1 MTKMSPARRDGSEE
15 GPGREEEGRSARAQ
29 RGTIGWVSLAMI
41 NLAII
46 YSVRGLPLMAEEGFR
61 AISFMA
67 ISAAF
72 FLIPISLVTAELSS
86 TWPPRGDGGVYIWV
100 NEALG
105 QRWAFLAIWLQWSE
119 NVIWFP
125 TVLSFIAATL
135 AYAFSPELANNKVY
149 TLIMVLVVY
158 WGGTFANLHGMKTS
172 AWIST
177 LGVISTLIITGLIVY
192 LGFSWI
198 LGCNASQIHFSV
210 ASFIPDFTH
219 MDNLVF
225 LAGALVIVS
234 GIEVSA
240 AHGSQVKDPKRSFPR
255 AIFLSVSVSI
265 AAIILGSLAIAF
277 VVPQKEISLVAGLM
291 EAFDKFFAAHHLH
304 WLVPIV
310 ALLVVV
316 GSLGEVA
323 AWILGPSKGLLVSAQ
338 HGLLP
343 PILQRRIHGD
353 VPVNILILQALVVTG
368 LVLVFLLM
376 PTVSS
381 AYWILTALTAQLY
394 LIMYLL
400 MFLSALV
407 LRYKRPRVHRP
418 YRIPWGNF
426 GMWLV
431 AALGLSGGLFT
442 LFIGFFPPSQLET
455 GNLLFYESF
464 LILGILVMCGAA
476 FVIYGLRKPGWA
488 KAASFQEGI
497 NIQHRGARSWRQA
510 KPGALG

>member
-1 MTKMSPARRDGSEE
+1 MEKSVEMGSQWVPGRRDVRKSKTAGK
-15 GPGREEEGRSARAQ
+15 GA
-29 RGTIGWVSLAMI
+29 IGWVSLAMI

-61 AISFMA
+61 AITFMA

-72 FLIPISLVTAELSS
+72 FLIPVSLVTAELSS
-86 TWPPRGDGGVYIWV
+86 TWPPEGDGGVYIWV

-135 AYAFSPELANNKVY
+135 AYAFSPDLANNKVY
-149 TLIMVLVVY
+149 TLTVVLVVY
-158 WGGTFANLHGMKTS
+158 WGGTFANLNGVKTS

-177 LGVISTLIITGLIVY
+177 LGVISTLITTGLIVF

-198 LGCNASQIHFSV
+198 LGGHPSQIQFSM
-210 ASFIPDFTH
+210 ASLMPDFTH
-219 MDNLVF
+219 MDSFVF

-240 AHGSQVKDPKRSFPR
+240 AHASSVKNPKRSFPR
-255 AIFLSVSVSI
+255 AIFLSVFVSI
-265 AAIILGSLAIAF
+265 SAIILGSLAIAF

-291 EAFDKFFAAHHLH
+291 EAFDKFFAAHGLH

-323 AWILGPSKGLLVSAQ
+323 AWILGPSKGLLVSAR

-353 VPVNILILQALVVTG
+353 VPVNILMLQAAVVTC
-368 LVLVFLLM
+368 LVFVFLLM

-400 MFLSALV
+400 MFLSALI
-407 LRYKRPRVHRP
+407 LRYKQPDVHRP
-418 YRIPWGNF
+418 YRIPFGNS

-431 AALGLSGGLFT
+431 AALGLLGGMFT
-442 LFIGFFPPSQLET
+442 FFIGFFPPSELKT
-455 GNLLFYESF
+455 GSLLFYESF
-464 LILGILVMCGAA
+464 LIIGILIMCGAA
-476 FVIYGLRKPGWA
+476 FVIHGLRKPHWI
-488 KAASFQEGI
+488 KAAGEE
-497 NIQHRGARSWRQA
+497 
-510 KPGALG
+510 ALMR

>member
-1 MTKMSPARRDGSEE
+1 MAEPVTTGSQEASDQKTT
-15 GPGREEEGRSARAQ
+15 GK
-29 RGTIGWVSLAMI
+29 GTIGWVSLAMV

-86 TWPPRGDGGVYIWV
+86 TWPPKGDGGVYIWV

-105 QRWAFLAIWLQWSE
+105 KRWAFLAIWLQWSE

-135 AYAFSPELANNKVY
+135 AYAFSPELADNRVY
-149 TLIMVLVVY
+149 TLVVVLVVY
-158 WGGTFANLHGMKTS
+158 WGGTFANLYGMKTS

-177 LGVISTLIITGLIVY
+177 LGVISTLIITGLIIF

-198 LGCNASQIHFSV
+198 LGGNVSQIHFSMN
-210 ASFIPDFTH
+210 SIIPDFSR
-219 MDNLVF
+219 MDSFVF

-240 AHGSQVKDPKRSFPR
+240 AHASAVKDPRRSFPK
-255 AIFLSVSVSI
+255 AIFLSVFVSI
-265 AAIILGSLAIAF
+265 TAIVLGSLAIAF
-277 VVPQKEISLVAGLM
+277 VVPQKEISLVAGIM
-291 EAFDKFFAAHHLH
+291 EAFDTFFVSHNLH

-310 ALLVVV
+310 ALLVVA

-323 AWILGPSKGLLVSAQ
+323 AWIIGPSKGLLVSAQ

-353 VPVNILILQALVVTG
+353 VPVNILFLQALVVTG
-368 LVLVFLLM
+368 LVFVFLLM

-407 LRYKRPRVHRP
+407 LRYKRPDVHRP
-418 YRIPWGNF
+418 YRIPLGNF
-426 GMWLV
+426 GMWLITV
-431 AALGLSGGLFT
+431 LGLSGGLFT
-442 LFIGFFPPSQLET
+442 LFIGFFPPSELKT

-476 FVIYGLRKPGWA
+476 FMIYALKKPDWVDSTG
-488 KAASFQEGI
+488 KEEPL
-497 NIQHRGARSWRQA
+497 N
-510 KPGALG
+510 P

>member
-1 MTKMSPARRDGSEE
+1 MEKPVDTGSQEVSGQRE
-15 GPGREEEGRSARAQ
+15 GGTSTTAGK
-29 RGTIGWVSLAMI
+29 GTIGWVSLAMN

-61 AISFMA
+61 AITFMA

-86 TWPPRGDGGVYIWV
+86 TWPPKGDGGVYIWV

-105 QRWAFLAIWLQWSE
+105 KRWAFLAIWLQWSE

-149 TLIMVLVVY
+149 TLVVVLVVY

-177 LGVISTLIITGLIVY
+177 LGVISTLIITGLIVF

-198 LGCNASQIHFSV
+198 LGGNASQIHFSV
-210 ASFIPDFTH
+210 ASLIPDFSR
-219 MDNLVF
+219 MDSFVF

-240 AHGSQVKDPKRSFPR
+240 AHASEVKNPKSSFPK
-255 AIFLSVSVSI
+255 AIFLSVFVSI

-291 EAFDKFFAAHHLH
+291 EAFDKFFAVHHLH

-310 ALLVVV
+310 ALFVVA

-323 AWILGPSKGLLVSAQ
+323 AWIIGPSKGLLVSAR

-353 VPVNILILQALVVTG
+353 VPVNILFLQALVVTG
-368 LVLVFLLM
+368 LVFVFLLM

-400 MFLSALV
+400 MFVSALV
-407 LRYKRPRVHRP
+407 LRYKRPDVHRP
-418 YRIPWGNF
+418 YRIPMGNF

-431 AALGLSGGLFT
+431 AALGLLGGLFT
-442 LFIGFFPPSQLET
+442 LFVGFFPPSQLET

-464 LILGILVMCGAA
+464 LILGILIMCGAA
-476 FVIYGLRKPGWA
+476 FVIYGLRKPGWV
-488 KAASFQEGI
+488 KAAGKEEPL
-497 NIQHRGARSWRQA
+497 A
-510 KPGALG
+510 K

>member
-1 MTKMSPARRDGSEE
+1 MEKPVDTGSQEVS
-15 GPGREEEGRSARAQ
+15 GQRERGTSITAGK
-29 RGTIGWVSLAMI
+29 GTIGWVSLAMI

-61 AISFMA
+61 AITFMA

-86 TWPPRGDGGVYIWV
+86 TWPPKGDGGVYIWV

-105 QRWAFLAIWLQWSE
+105 KRWAFLAIWLQWSE

-135 AYAFSPELANNKVY
+135 AYAFSPELANDKVY
-149 TLIMVLVVY
+149 TLTVVLVVY
-158 WGGTFANLHGMKTS
+158 WGGTFANLYGMKTS
-172 AWIST
+172 SWIST
-177 LGVISTLIITGLIVY
+177 LGVISTLIITGLIIFM
-192 LGFSWI
+192 GFSWV
-198 LGCNASQIHFSV
+198 LAGNASQIHFSV
-210 ASFIPDFTH
+210 ASLIPDFSR
-219 MDNLVF
+219 MDSFVF

-240 AHGSQVKDPKRSFPR
+240 AHASQVKDPKRSFPQ
-255 AIFLSVSVSI
+255 AIFLSVFVSI

-291 EAFDKFFAAHHLH
+291 EAFDKFFAAYHLL
-304 WLVPIV
+304 WLMPIV
-310 ALLVVV
+310 ALFVVA

-323 AWILGPSKGLLVSAQ
+323 AWIIGPSKGLMVSAR

-343 PILQRRIHGD
+343 PILQRQIRGD
-353 VPVNILILQALVVTG
+353 VPVNILFLQALVVTA
-368 LVLVFLLM
+368 LVFVFLLM

-407 LRYKRPRVHRP
+407 LRYKRPDVHRP

-431 AALGLSGGLFT
+431 AALGLFGGLFT

-464 LILGILVMCGAA
+464 LIIGILVMCGAA
-476 FVIYGLRKPGWA
+476 FTIYGLRKPGWVKTA
-488 KAASFQEGI
+488 TKEEPLE
-497 NIQHRGARSWRQA
+497 
-510 KPGALG
+510 K

>member
-1 MTKMSPARRDGSEE
+1 MPQRVRE
-15 GPGREEEGRSARAQ
+15 GEQKVLKQKHPPSGKQPGRA
-29 RGTIGWVSLAMI
+29 TIGWVSLAMI

-67 ISAAF
+67 VSAAF
-72 FLIPISLVTAELSS
+72 FLIPISLVTAELAS
-86 TWPPRGDGGVYIWV
+86 TWPPKGDGGVYIWV

-105 QRWAFLAIWLQWSE
+105 KRWAFLAIWLQWSE

-135 AYAFSPELANNKVY
+135 AYAFSPQLAENKVY
-149 TLIMVLVVY
+149 TLVVVLLVY
-158 WGGTFANLHGMKTS
+158 WGGTFANMRGMKTS
-172 AWIST
+172 AWISS
-177 LGVISTLIITGLIVY
+177 LGVVSTLITTGLIVV
-192 LGFSWI
+192 LGFYWI
-198 LGCNASQIHFSV
+198 LSGNVSQIHFSV
-210 ASFIPDFTH
+210 ASFVPDFTH
-219 MDNLVF
+219 MDDLVF

-240 AHGSQVKDPKRSFPR
+240 AHASEVKNPKKSFPR
-255 AIFLSVSVSI
+255 AIFLSVLVSI
-265 AAIILGSLAIAF
+265 SAIILGSLAIAF

-291 EAFDKFFAAHHLH
+291 EAFEKFFAVYHLG
-304 WLVPIV
+304 WLVPVV
-310 ALLVVV
+310 AVLIVV

-323 AWILGPSKGLLVSAQ
+323 AWILGPSKGLMVSGQ

-343 PILQRRIHGD
+343 PLLQRRIHGD
-353 VPVNILILQALVVTG
+353 TPVNILILQALVVTA
-368 LVLVFLLM
+368 LVSVFLLM

-400 MFLSALV
+400 MFLSAIV
-407 LRYKRPRVHRP
+407 LRYKRPNIHRP

-431 AALGLSGGLFT
+431 VMLGLSGGVFT
-442 LFIGFFPPSQLET
+442 LFIGFFPPSQLKT
-455 GNLLFYESF
+455 GSLLFYETF
-464 LILGILVMCGAA
+464 LVLGILIMCGAS
-476 FVIYGLRKPGWA
+476 FLIYGLRKPGWMESVA
-488 KAASFQEGI
+488 KDPE
-497 NIQHRGARSWRQA
+497 
-510 KPGALG
+510 

>member
-1 MTKMSPARRDGSEE
+1 MPKSVHTGAQKRVKPKQDRK
-15 GPGREEEGRSARAQ
+15 Q
-29 RGTIGWVSLAMI
+29 RGNGLIGWVSLAMI

-67 ISAAF
+67 IAAVF

-86 TWPPRGDGGVYIWV
+86 TWPPHGDGGVYIWV

-105 QRWAFLAIWLQWSE
+105 KRWAFLAIWLQWSE

-135 AYAFSPELANNKVY
+135 AYAFSPELAENKVY
-149 TLIMVLVVY
+149 TLVVVLVVY
-158 WGGTFANLHGMKTS
+158 WGGTFANLRGMKTS

-177 LGVISTLIITGLIVY
+177 LGVVSTLIITGLIIF
-192 LGFSWI
+192 LGFNWI
-198 LGCNASQIHFSV
+198 LTGNASQIQFSA
-210 ASFIPDFTH
+210 ASLIPDFSSI
-219 MDNLVF
+219 DSFVF

-240 AHGSQVKDPKRSFPR
+240 AHASEVKDPKRSFPK
-255 AIFLSVSVSI
+255 AIFLSVFVSI

-277 VVPQKEISLVAGLM
+277 VVPQKDISLVAGLM
-291 EAFDKFFAAHHLH
+291 EAFEKFFAAYHLG
-304 WLVPIV
+304 WLLPVV
-310 ALLVVV
+310 ALLIVV
-316 GSLGEVA
+316 GSLGEVS
-323 AWILGPSKGLLVSAQ
+323 AWILGPSKGLLVSAR

-343 PILQRRIHGD
+343 PILQRTIHGN
-353 VPVNILILQALVVTG
+353 VPVNILFLQALVVTG
-368 LVLVFLLM
+368 LVFVFLLM

-407 LRYKRPRVHRP
+407 LRYKRPDVHRP
-418 YRIPWGNF
+418 YRIPGGNF
-426 GMWLV
+426 GMWGV
-431 AALGLSGGLFT
+431 VMLGLLGGGFT

-455 GNLLFYESF
+455 GSLLFYESF
-464 LILGILVMCGAA
+464 LVLGILIMCGTS
-476 FVIYGLRKPGWA
+476 FLIYGLRKPGWIT
-488 KAASFQEGI
+488 AAEKDEG
-497 NIQHRGARSWRQA
+497 
-510 KPGALG
+510 

>member
-1 MTKMSPARRDGSEE
+1 MEKSVEMGSQWVTGRRDVRKSKTAGK
-15 GPGREEEGRSARAQ
+15 
-29 RGTIGWVSLAMI
+29 GTIGWVSLAMI

-46 YSVRGLPLMAEEGFR
+46 YSVRGLPMMAEEGFR
-61 AISFMA
+61 AITFMA

-72 FLIPISLVTAELSS
+72 FLIPLSLVTAELSS
-86 TWPPRGDGGVYIWV
+86 TWPPKGDGGVYIWV

-105 QRWAFLAIWLQWSE
+105 ERLAFLAIWLQWSE

-135 AYAFSPELANNKVY
+135 AYAFLPELANNKVY
-149 TLIMVLVVY
+149 TLVVVLVVY
-158 WGGTFANLHGMKTS
+158 WGGTLANLRGMKTS

-177 LGVISTLIITGLIVY
+177 LGVISTLITTGLIIG
-192 LGFSWI
+192 LGFRWV
-198 LGCNASQIHFSV
+198 LTGNPSQIQYSM
-210 ASFIPDFTH
+210 ASLIPDFTH
-219 MDNLVF
+219 MDSFVF

-240 AHGSQVKDPKRSFPR
+240 AHASSVKNPKRSFPK
-255 AIFLSVSVSI
+255 AVFLSAAVSI
-265 AAIILGSLAIAF
+265 SAIILGSLAIAF

-291 EAFDKFFAAHHLH
+291 EAFDKFFGAHGLH

-323 AWILGPSKGLLVSAQ
+323 AWILGPSKGLLVSAR

-343 PILQRRIHGD
+343 PILQRRTHGD
-353 VPVNILILQALVVTG
+353 VPVNILILQAAVVTC
-368 LVLVFLLM
+368 LVFVFLLM

-400 MFLSALV
+400 MFLSALI
-407 LRYKRPRVHRP
+407 LRYKRPDVHRP
-418 YRIPWGNF
+418 YRIPFGNS

-431 AALGLSGGLFT
+431 AALGLMGGMFT
-442 LFIGFFPPSQLET
+442 LFIGFFPPSELKT
-455 GNLLFYESF
+455 GSLLFYESF
-464 LILGILVMCGAA
+464 LIIGILIMCGAA
-476 FVIYGLRKPGWA
+476 FVIHGLRKPHWI
-488 KAASFQEGI
+488 KAAGEE
-497 NIQHRGARSWRQA
+497 
-510 KPGALG
+510 ALMR

>member
-1 MTKMSPARRDGSEE
+1 MPMPNAVLRENQEALKEE
-15 GPGREEEGRSARAQ
+15 QSTLRKGAGQ
-29 RGTIGWVSLAMI
+29 GTIGWISLAMI

-46 YSVRGLPLMAEEGFR
+46 YSVRGLPLMAEEGFQ

-67 ISAAF
+67 VSAAF

-86 TWPPRGDGGVYIWV
+86 TWPPKGDGGVYIWV

-105 QRWAFLAIWLQWSE
+105 ERWAFLAIWLQWSE

-135 AYAFSPELANNKVY
+135 AYAFSPELAENRIY
-149 TLIMVLVVY
+149 TLSVVLLVY
-158 WGGTFANLHGMKTS
+158 WGGTFANMRGMKTS

-177 LGVISTLIITGLIVY
+177 LGVLSTLITTGLIVV

-198 LGCNASQIHFSV
+198 IGGNPSQIHFSWAALV
-210 ASFIPDFTH
+210 PDFTH
-219 MDNLVF
+219 MDSLVF

-240 AHGSQVKDPKRSFPR
+240 AHSSQVKNPKKSFPR
-255 AIFLSVSVSI
+255 AIFLSVLISI
-265 AAIILGSLAIAF
+265 SAIVLGSLAIAF

-291 EAFDKFFAAHHLH
+291 EAFEKFLAAYHLG
-304 WLVPIV
+304 WLVPVV
-310 ALLVVV
+310 AILIVV

-323 AWILGPSKGLLVSAQ
+323 AWILGPSKGLLVSAR
-338 HGLLP
+338 HGLIP

-353 VPVNILILQALVVTG
+353 VPVNILILQAMVVTV
-368 LVLVFLLM
+368 LVFVFLLM

-400 MFLSALV
+400 MFISAIV
-407 LRYKRPRVHRP
+407 LRYKRPDTHRP
-418 YRIPWGNF
+418 YRIPGGNF
-426 GMWLV
+426 GMWGV
-431 AALGLSGGLFT
+431 ALLGLLGGVFT
-442 LFIGFFPPSQLET
+442 LFIGFFPPAQLKT
-455 GNLLFYESF
+455 GSLLFYESF
-464 LILGILVMCGAA
+464 LVLGILVMCGAS
-476 FVIYGLRKPGWA
+476 FLIYALRKPHWM
-488 KAASFQEGI
+488 KDTSEDI
-497 NIQHRGARSWRQA
+497 
-510 KPGALG
+510 P

>member
-1 MTKMSPARRDGSEE
+1 
-15 GPGREEEGRSARAQ
+15 
-29 RGTIGWVSLAMI
+29 MI

-67 ISAAF
+67 ISAVF
-72 FLIPISLVTAELSS
+72 FLIPISLVTAELAS
-86 TWPPRGDGGVYIWV
+86 TWPPKGDGGVYIWV

-105 QRWAFLAIWLQWSE
+105 KRWAFLAIWLQWSE

-135 AYAFSPELANNKVY
+135 AYAFSPEMAENKLY
-149 TLIMVLVVY
+149 TLTVVLAVY

-177 LGVISTLIITGLIVY
+177 LGVVSTLIITGLIVF
-192 LGFSWI
+192 LGFNWV
-198 LGCNASQIHFSV
+198 LAGNASQIQFSA
-210 ASFIPDFTH
+210 ASLVPDFSD
-219 MDNLVF
+219 MDSLVF

-240 AHGSQVKDPKRSFPR
+240 AHASQVKNPKRSFPK
-255 AIFLSVSVSI
+255 AILLSVLVSM

-291 EAFDKFFAAHHLH
+291 EAFEKFFAVYHLE
-304 WLVPIV
+304 WLLPVV
-310 ALLVVV
+310 ALLMVV
-316 GSLGEVA
+316 GSLGEVS
-323 AWILGPSKGLLVSAQ
+323 AWILGPSKGLLVSAR

-343 PILQRRIHGD
+343 PILQRKIHGD
-353 VPVNILILQALVVTG
+353 VPVNILFLQALVVSG
-368 LVLVFLLM
+368 LVFVFLLM

-407 LRYKRPRVHRP
+407 LRYKRPDTHRP
-418 YRIPWGNF
+418 YRIPGGNF
-426 GMWLV
+426 GMWAV
-431 AALGLSGGLFT
+431 VMLGLSGGMFT
-442 LFIGFFPPSQLET
+442 LFIGFFPPSQLKT
-455 GNLLFYESF
+455 GSLLFYESF
-464 LILGILVMCGAA
+464 LVLGILIMCGAS
-476 FVIYGLRKPGWA
+476 FLIYALRKPGWIR
-488 KAASFQEGI
+488 AAEKDEG
-497 NIQHRGARSWRQA
+497 
-510 KPGALG
+510 

>member
-1 MTKMSPARRDGSEE
+1 MANTASDNPAS
-15 GPGREEEGRSARAQ
+15 SQ
-29 RGTIGWVSLAMI
+29 KTIGWVSLAMI

-67 ISAAF
+67 LSAVF
-72 FLIPISLVTAELSS
+72 FLIPISLITAELSS
-86 TWPPRGDGGVYIWV
+86 TWPPKGDGGVYIWV

-135 AYAFSPELANNKVY
+135 AFVFSPDLANNKYY
-149 TLIMVLVVY
+149 TLAVVLVVY
-158 WGGTFANLHGMKTS
+158 WGGTLANLRGMKTS

-177 LGVISTLIITGLIVY
+177 LGVVSTLITTGLIVF
-192 LGFSWI
+192 LGFSWV
-198 LGCNASQIHFSV
+198 LDGNASQIQFSMD
-210 ASFIPDFTH
+210 ALIPDFSH
-219 MDNLVF
+219 MDSLVF

-240 AHGSQVKDPKRSFPR
+240 AHASQVKNPGRAFPK
-255 AIFLSVSVSI
+255 AILLSVLVSMS
-265 AAIILGSLAIAF
+265 AIVLGSLAIAL

-291 EAFDKFFAAHHLH
+291 EAFDTFFRAHQLG
-304 WLVPIV
+304 WAVPIV
-310 ALLVVV
+310 AVLVVV

-323 AWILGPSKGLLVSAQ
+323 AWIIGPSKGLLVSAQ

-343 PILQRRIHGD
+343 PILQRTIKGD
-353 VPVNILILQALVVTG
+353 VPVNILFLQAIVVTA
-368 LVLVFLLM
+368 LVFVFLLM

-400 MFLSALV
+400 MFVSAIV
-407 LRYKRPRVHRP
+407 LRYKQPHIHRP
-418 YRIPWGNF
+418 YRIAGGQVGIWI
-426 GMWLV
+426 V
-431 AALGLSGGLFT
+431 TVLGLVGALFT
-442 LFIGFFPPSQLET
+442 LALGFFPPSELKT
-455 GNLLFYESF
+455 GNIWFYESF
-464 LILGILVMCGAA
+464 LIIGILVMCGAA
-476 FVIYGLRKPGWA
+476 FIIHAVRRPHWMP
-488 KAASFQEGI
+488 SVQPV
-497 NIQHRGARSWRQA
+497 ND
-510 KPGALG
+510 

>member
-1 MTKMSPARRDGSEE
+1 MLESVRKG
-15 GPGREEEGRSARAQ
+15 GPKRLTRKPNRKQPGQGA
-29 RGTIGWVSLAMI
+29 IGWISLAMI

-67 ISAAF
+67 VSAVF

-86 TWPPRGDGGVYIWV
+86 TWPPKGDGGVYIWV

-105 QRWAFLAIWLQWSE
+105 KRWAFLAIWLQWSE

-135 AYAFSPELANNKVY
+135 AYAFSPEMAENKLY
-149 TLIMVLVVY
+149 TLTVVLVVY

-177 LGVISTLIITGLIVY
+177 LGVVSTLIITGLIVF
-192 LGFSWI
+192 LGFNWV
-198 LGCNASQIHFSV
+198 LAGNASQIQFSA
-210 ASFIPDFTH
+210 ASLVPDFSD
-219 MDNLVF
+219 MDSLVF

-240 AHGSQVKDPKRSFPR
+240 AHASQVKNPKRSFPK
-255 AIFLSVSVSI
+255 AILLSVLVSMV
-265 AAIILGSLAIAF
+265 AIILGSLAIAF

-291 EAFDKFFAAHHLH
+291 EAFEKFFAVYHLE
-304 WLVPIV
+304 WLLPVV
-310 ALLVVV
+310 ALLMVV
-316 GSLGEVA
+316 GSLGEVS
-323 AWILGPSKGLLVSAQ
+323 AWILGPSKGLLVSAR

-343 PILQRRIHGD
+343 PILQRKIHGD
-353 VPVNILILQALVVTG
+353 VPVNILFLQAMVVSALVF
-368 LVLVFLLM
+368 VFLLM

-400 MFLSALV
+400 LFLSALV
-407 LRYKRPRVHRP
+407 LRYKRPDTHRP
-418 YRIPWGNF
+418 YRIPGGNF
-426 GMWLV
+426 GMWV
-431 AALGLSGGLFT
+431 VVMLGLSGGMFT
-442 LFIGFFPPSQLET
+442 LFIGFFPPSQLKT
-455 GNLLFYESF
+455 GSLLFYESF
-464 LILGILVMCGAA
+464 LVLGILIMCGAS
-476 FVIYGLRKPGWA
+476 FLIYALRKPGWI
-488 KAASFQEGI
+488 KAAKKDEE
-497 NIQHRGARSWRQA
+497 
-510 KPGALG
+510 

>member
-1 MTKMSPARRDGSEE
+1 MLLNNARHYRKQ
-15 GPGREEEGRSARAQ
+15 PGQGA
-29 RGTIGWVSLAMI
+29 IGWISLVMI

-67 ISAAF
+67 ISAVF
-72 FLIPISLVTAELSS
+72 FLIPISLVTAELAS
-86 TWPPRGDGGVYIWV
+86 TWPPKGDGGVYIWV

-105 QRWAFLAIWLQWSE
+105 KRWAFLAIWLQWSE

-135 AYAFSPELANNKVY
+135 AYAFSPEMAENKLY
-149 TLIMVLVVY
+149 TLTVVLAVY

-177 LGVISTLIITGLIVY
+177 LGVVSTLIITGLIVF
-192 LGFSWI
+192 LGFNWV
-198 LGCNASQIHFSV
+198 LAGNVSQIQFSA
-210 ASFIPDFTH
+210 ASLVPDFRD
-219 MDNLVF
+219 MDSLVF

-240 AHGSQVKDPKRSFPR
+240 AHASQVKNPKRSFPK
-255 AIFLSVSVSI
+255 AILLSVLVSM
-265 AAIILGSLAIAF
+265 AAIILGSLSIAF

-291 EAFDKFFAAHHLH
+291 EAFEKFFAVYHLE
-304 WLVPIV
+304 WLLPVV
-310 ALLVVV
+310 ALLMVV
-316 GSLGEVA
+316 GSLGEVS
-323 AWILGPSKGLLVSAQ
+323 AWILGPSKGLLVSAR

-343 PILQRRIHGD
+343 PILQRKIHGD
-353 VPVNILILQALVVTG
+353 VPVNILFLQALVVSG
-368 LVLVFLLM
+368 LVFVFLLM

-407 LRYKRPRVHRP
+407 LRYKRPDTHRP
-418 YRIPWGNF
+418 YRIPGGNF
-426 GMWLV
+426 GMWAV
-431 AALGLSGGLFT
+431 VMLGLSGGMFT
-442 LFIGFFPPSQLET
+442 LFIGFFPPSQLKT
-455 GNLLFYESF
+455 GSLLFYESF
-464 LILGILVMCGAA
+464 LVLGILIMCGAS
-476 FVIYGLRKPGWA
+476 FLIYALRKPGWIR
-488 KAASFQEGI
+488 AAEKDEG
-497 NIQHRGARSWRQA
+497 
-510 KPGALG
+510 